1 MTAALDRPPAAPP
14 DHWTAFWTTVQ
25 ASFAA
30 TDADSLYEHLD
41 TLHTLFCG
49 IVLTVELDRR
59 TGKDHRAAIAED
71 AEAGAAACLLLMR
84 GLDQT

>member
-1 MTAALDRPPAAPP
+1 VTAALDRPTAAP
-14 DHWTAFWTTVQ
+14 TL
-25 ASFAA
+25 
-30 TDADSLYEHLD
+30 DADSLYEHLD

-71 AEAGAAACLLLMR
+71 AEAGATRCLLLME
-84 GLDQT
+84 GLTR